1 MTIPKDLKKRP
12 KYLERIIPFINK
24 NLIKVFVGQRRV
36 GKSYVLYQIINYLQ
50 QQHKALNIIYINKE
64 DINFTTIANALELND
79 YVQKN
84 IKQDVKNYLFI
95 DEIQDIQDFQ
105 VALRSFLLLEN
116 LDIYCT
122 GSNANLLSS
131 DIAGMLSGRY
141 IEIQIY
147 SLSYLEFLDFHQL
160 ENNEVTVQKFLKYG
174 GLPYLKNL
182 SLNDAVVFEYLKNI
196 YTTIVYKDIINR
208 FQIRNVV
215 FLEKLVL
222 FLASNIGSLFSAK
235 KISDFLK
242 SQKLNI
248 SSNQVQIYISY
259 LTNAFLIQNAQRY
272 DIHGKRIFE
281 TGEKFYFENLGI
293 RNALWGFR
301 PEDQTKIIENAVF
314 NHLITNG
321 YDVKVGIIDK
331 NEIDFIAEKQG
342 EKAYY
347 QVALTVTEEKTIAR
361 EFGSLTKIND
371 NFPKTVITLQAFNGN
386 TYQGIRHVSLMN
398 FLSK

>member
-1 MTIPKDLKKRP
+1 MLIPKDLKKRTI
-12 KYLERIIPFINK
+12 YLEKIIPFVDK

-50 QQHKALNIIYINKE
+50 QQNKELNIIYINKE
-64 DINFTTIANALELND
+64 DIIFSTITNAIELND
-79 YVQKN
+79 YVQKS

-160 ENNEVTVQKFLKYG
+160 ENNEVSLQKFLKYG

-182 SLNDAVVFEYLKNI
+182 SLEDAVVFEYLKNI
-196 YTTIVYKDIINR
+196 YATIVYRDIINR
-208 FQIRNVV
+208 FQIRNVG

-248 SSNQVQIYISY
+248 SSNQVQIYLSY
-259 LTNAFLIQNAQRY
+259 LTNAFLIEKAARY
-272 DIHGKRIFE
+272 DLHGKRIFE

-301 PEDQTKIIENAVF
+301 LEDQGKIIENAVF
-314 NHLITNG
+314 NYLISKG

-347 QVALTVTEEKTIAR
+347 QVALTLSEEKTIER
-361 EFGSLTKIND
+361 EFGNLTKIND
-371 NFPKTVITLQAFNGN
+371 NFPKTVITLQPFSGN
-386 TYQGIRHVSLMN
+386 SYQGIIHISLIN

>member
-347 QVALTVTEEKTIAR
+347 QVALTATEEKTIAR

>member
-1 MTIPKDLKKRP
+1 
-12 KYLERIIPFINK
+12 
-24 NLIKVFVGQRRV
+24 
-36 GKSYVLYQIINYLQ
+36 
-50 QQHKALNIIYINKE
+50 
-64 DINFTTIANALELND
+64 
-79 YVQKN
+79 
-84 IKQDVKNYLFI
+84 
-95 DEIQDIQDFQ
+95 
-105 VALRSFLLLEN
+105 
-116 LDIYCT
+116 
-122 GSNANLLSS
+122 
-131 DIAGMLSGRY
+131 
-141 IEIQIY
+141 
-147 SLSYLEFLDFHQL
+147 
-160 ENNEVTVQKFLKYG
+160 
-174 GLPYLKNL
+174 
-182 SLNDAVVFEYLKNI
+182 
-196 YTTIVYKDIINR
+196 
-208 FQIRNVV
+208 
-215 FLEKLVL
+215 
-222 FLASNIGSLFSAK
+222 LFSAK

-301 PEDQTKIIENAVF
+301 VEDQGKIIENAVF

-361 EFGSLTKIND
+361 EFGNLTKIND
-371 NFPKTVITLQAFNGN
+371 NFPKTVITLQPFHGN
-386 TYQGIRHVSLMN
+386 SYQGIRHVSLIN